1 MKLFSKKA
9 KESLKTKMSDILLDF
24 ILCAKDKFKNTIINL
39 TDKCLNSDCVDG
51 YSMGMFLFW
60 YYTLTILIM
69 TFLIMTLL
77 IMTMPV
83 ILDAAE

>member
-1 MKLFSKKA
+1 MKLFSKKTI
-9 KESLKTKMSDILLDF
+9 ESLNTKNERHLLDF

-51 YSMGMFLFW
+51 YAKGMVFLLW
-60 YYTLTILIM
+60 YLTMTLLIM
-69 TFLIMTLL
+69 NLL